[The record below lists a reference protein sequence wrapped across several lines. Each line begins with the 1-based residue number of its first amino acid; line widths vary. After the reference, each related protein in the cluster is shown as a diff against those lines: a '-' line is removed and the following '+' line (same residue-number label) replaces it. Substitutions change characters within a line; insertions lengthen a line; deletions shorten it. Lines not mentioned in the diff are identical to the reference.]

1 MKPAKNRSSF
11 YAQQQNGKYIVQ
23 FRLQSINTLHFSS
36 LFESHG
42 NETFIFHSTFIH
54 LESHLTILIFWKI
67 QSHIYWFDWTQHL
80 HHCTNAV
87 ETSTEYWLRHDF
99 QKLHPWFKC
108 CCFFEKKMIKV
119 HFGGWHLL
127 DALVKPFQNTQKIL
141 EAKSIVIHHNGFE
154 SLLMRPFVNHSTN
167 VLILLV
173 H

>member
-42 NETFIFHSTFIH
+42 NETFIFHST
-54 LESHLTILIFWKI
+54 LNKSWKSPYNPDLLKNSKSHL
-67 QSHIYWFDWTQHL
+67 YWFDWTQHL

-108 CCFFEKKMIKV
+108 CCFFEKKNDQSAFWRLTPIGCTCKA
-119 HFGGWHLL
+119 FP
-127 DALVKPFQNTQKIL
+127 KYTK
-141 EAKSIVIHHNGFE
+141 KS
-154 SLLMRPFVNHSTN
+154 
-167 VLILLV
+167 
-173 H
+173 